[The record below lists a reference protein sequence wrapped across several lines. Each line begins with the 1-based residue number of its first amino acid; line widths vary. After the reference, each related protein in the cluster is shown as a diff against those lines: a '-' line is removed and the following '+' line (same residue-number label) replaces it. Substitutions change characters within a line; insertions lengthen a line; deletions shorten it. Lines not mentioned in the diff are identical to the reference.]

1 MHIKQIKFS
10 ISLFLFTFVIFLFTL
25 KGFTTTVLAD
35 EDTTVETVATYN
47 YNKVPADTLATIKD
61 IMFIWLFM
69 QEINLLPQY
78 LPQYS
83 YMEVENL
90 RYNTV
95 C

>member
-1 MHIKQIKFS
+1 
-10 ISLFLFTFVIFLFTL
+10 
-25 KGFTTTVLAD
+25 
-35 EDTTVETVATYN
+35 
-47 YNKVPADTLATIKD
+47 
-61 IMFIWLFM
+61 MFILLFM